1 MESLFLTF
9 PTKSTLGLKQELYGP
24 HFSLFFDTSS
34 RSSSSS
40 NNKSAATSLKSHLQ
54 QDSTTETQKQA
65 TLTFVKDILSKGI
78 TKGFFGHTYFQ
89 ELLVEYMDVVTSS
102 SSTATTS
109 SSSDT
114 IRDMIP
120 SIVDHSIHLLSTR
133 SGARVVALCAS
144 YATPKDRKRI
154 MRSLKGYTKSSL
166 LHKDAYLALLRLIQV
181 TDDTVSV
188 NKSILNELVTL
199 PTKGEDGDE
208 NKDDTGDGTNSSPL
222 LEVALDETASKLFLL
237 LLVKDDQ
244 TRMKYFDP
252 YERSI
257 LFPEKVPTITEGGQ
271 EIPTSKKDP
280 ELRRNEL
287 LKYVQKGLVELCS
300 NPTDVQQLVQS
311 LPGSR
316 VLKEVYTN
324 VMMPSS
330 SDDNTDDDSD
340 GEPIVKA
347 LMKVCSNAL
356 DGNDD
361 DDDDDEEQGSDDDD
375 EQKFSLFEDPI
386 GHLVIKNIILV
397 DAAND
402 SDDDKTTFSKEFV
415 KQLGGR
421 LLDVAKSNRGAFVVS
436 SLLKVPSVRRDVL
449 AKLGPKTSDGKKLKK
464 LFQSK
469 KKKGDSEQPTAGY
482 EALLKELSA

>member
-1 MESLFLTF
+1 MESLFLNF

-34 RSSSSS
+34 
-40 NNKSAATSLKSHLQ
+40 NKSPTLKSHLE
-54 QDSTTETQKQA
+54 QDSTTDTQKKA

-78 TKGFFGHTYFQ
+78 TKGFFGYTYFQ
-89 ELLVEYMDVVTSS
+89 DLLVEYMDVVTSS
-102 SSTATTS
+102 TTPGNEN
-109 SSSDT
+109 

-166 LHKDAYLALLRLIQV
+166 VHKDAYLALLRLIQV

-188 NKSILNELVTL
+188 NKSILNELITL
-199 PTKGEDGDE
+199 PTKGEDGGDS
-208 NKDDTGDGTNSSPL
+208 KDDTADGTNSSPL

-316 VLKEVYTN
+316 VLKEVYAN
-324 VMMPSS
+324 ILIASS
-330 SDDNTDDDSD
+330 SDDDADNDSD
-340 GEPIVKA
+340 VEPIIKA
-347 LMKVCSNAL
+347 LMEVCTNAL

-361 DDDDDEEQGSDDDD
+361 NDDDDDEQGSDDD

-415 KQLGGR
+415 KELGDR

-436 SLLKVPSVRRDVL
+436 SLLKVPSARRGVF

-469 KKKGDSEQPTAGY
+469 KKKGDNEQPTAGY